1 MFSPSLGFKNL
12 SKVDFKDWNWGLL
25 AGSICRPVPFIPATC
40 CRILSCALVIMYLEI
55 LHITFGIYILA
66 VPRKWFG

>member
-25 AGSICRPVPFIPATC
+25 AGSICRLVPFIPATC
-40 CRILSCALVIMYLEI
+40 CRILSCALVIIAHFIKPYLDPVY
-55 LHITFGIYILA
+55 L
-66 VPRKWFG
+66 